1 MGARI
6 STMLSNPY
14 YASKFWRGFIT
25 MPYQS
30 SDEAK
35 QEISK
40 DFAILKKFG
49 RTLNRYK
56 AIDDFNKIGRQI
68 AYLREQ
74 GKATDDIIEN
84 INKLANGEVD
94 SITIGLAKLSKDDY
108 DNMVYAL
115 PVRIYF
121 NQKRVGN
128 KWSYVVGAD
137 FAGYAYSTEPSKA
150 ELDSRSEL
158 IHNLWYNYKKV
169 EKKEDVEG
177 LETESYKPEY
187 TNKIGFQPGDMIV
200 TNGGYNYQ
208 VTTMVNP
215 NLNIYQNE
223 AGQTM
228 TSKEIDERYEGEL
241 PEAIT
246 KVSAH
251 LNELVQLAKQIGY
264 NNVDIESLNQPLS
277 EEQQNTTK
285 LAHLLKGLAKYAD
298 GLIDLHS
305 TFIPKYVIPTLGQ
318 AEKRGAKVQSA
329 NTERAKLL
337 LSFAQKY
344 SPELFLSYKNY
355 QDDNNLTPVVE
366 DTVQEALN
374 NRWFNSKNSLS
385 IELNG
390 EIISTLDTPDNRDL
404 LVKIGNT
411 IEN

>member
-1 MGARI
+1 
-6 STMLSNPY
+6 
-14 YASKFWRGFIT
+14 
-25 MPYQS
+25 
-30 SDEAK
+30 
-35 QEISK
+35 
-40 DFAILKKFG
+40 
-49 RTLNRYK
+49 
-56 AIDDFNKIGRQI
+56 
-68 AYLREQ
+68 
-74 GKATDDIIEN
+74 
-84 INKLANGEVD
+84 
-94 SITIGLAKLSKDDY
+94 
-108 DNMVYAL
+108 MVYTL

-177 LETESYKPEY
+177 LETESFKPEY

-228 TSKEIDERYEGEL
+228 TSKEIDEKYEGEL

-251 LNELVQLAKQIGY
+251 LDELVQLAKEIGY
-264 NNVDIESLNQPLS
+264 SNVDVKSLNEPLS
-277 EEQQNTTK
+277 DEQQGTTK

-298 GLIDLHS
+298 GLVDLHS

-318 AEKRGAKVQSA
+318 AEKRGTKVQSA
-329 NTERAKLL
+329 NTERAKQL

-355 QDDNNLTPVVE
+355 QDDNNLTPSVE
-366 DTVQEALN
+366 DTVQEALS

-390 EIISTLDTPDNRDL
+390 EAVSTLDT
-404 LVKIGNT
+404 
-411 IEN
+411 

>member
-1 MGARI
+1 
-6 STMLSNPY
+6 
-14 YASKFWRGFIT
+14 
-25 MPYQS
+25 
-30 SDEAK
+30 
-35 QEISK
+35 
-40 DFAILKKFG
+40 
-49 RTLNRYK
+49 
-56 AIDDFNKIGRQI
+56 
-68 AYLREQ
+68 
-74 GKATDDIIEN
+74 
-84 INKLANGEVD
+84 
-94 SITIGLAKLSKDDY
+94 LAKLSKDDY

-177 LETESYKPEY
+177 LETESSKPEY

-251 LNELVQLAKQIGY
+251 LNELVQLAK
-264 NNVDIESLNQPLS
+264 
-277 EEQQNTTK
+277 
-285 LAHLLKGLAKYAD
+285 
-298 GLIDLHS
+298 
-305 TFIPKYVIPTLGQ
+305 
-318 AEKRGAKVQSA
+318 
-329 NTERAKLL
+329 
-337 LSFAQKY
+337 
-344 SPELFLSYKNY
+344 
-355 QDDNNLTPVVE
+355 
-366 DTVQEALN
+366 
-374 NRWFNSKNSLS
+374 
-385 IELNG
+385 
-390 EIISTLDTPDNRDL
+390 
-404 LVKIGNT
+404 
-411 IEN
+411 